1 MWTIVVILFLVACA
15 GACPFYQNI
24 PGPDASPTTN
34 YTRLSAAMVAAMSGP
49 DLAVTVVVCDGA
61 EVFADEVL
69 PVITTGLTIA
79 GESGT
84 RGAPF
89 SYLKINNAN
98 LANVFQVNAINGF
111 VVTFER
117 LAIVAQ
123 NQTLFS
129 VQGGAQL
136 VLQDVKCEF
145 AFTCVYV
152 PTDPDARAGDVGTQR
167 RHRVVCRHPRGH
179 PALSGLRV
187 VHALHV
193 RGHVRVG
200 DGDAAARVRSE
211 RVLFRCLRV
220 HYVNDLYQDRIPGGA
235 AGLAGAA
242 RVFPAA
248 YVDRTL
254 VTNTQ
259 SVLAGTHGDRTVGA
273 EGCETCPTCSSS
285 QPCYSEIVNVTLVV
299 LLAIAIAACVI
310 TCIFR
315 QKTSKGNV

>member
-152 PTDPDARAGDVGTQR
+152 ATDPTPGPATSGLSADTAWFVGT
-167 RHRVVCRHPRGH
+167 RVGILHSQGYVSCTHCTFEDIFESAMVTR
-179 PALSGLRV
+179 
-187 VHALHV
+187 LHV
-193 RGHVRVG
+193 YDPYVYFSLY
-200 DGDAAARVRSE
+200 D
-211 RVLFRCLRV
+211 V
-220 HYVNDLYQDRIPGGA
+220 HYVNDLYQIAYQA
-235 AGLAGAA
+235 APRASL
-242 RVFPAA
+242 VPPEFSAA

-259 SVLAGTHGDRTVGA
+259 TYSRALTATELWGA